1 MALTPTSCDFLLF
14 YLFLNFPFNLLNDVA
29 MVEGEDYRQE
39 QIEIDEAKEKNMN
52 LSSSVKAM
60 RKKGQK
66 ESTSPNEA
74 QGYSI
79 RTSTVAAT

>member
-1 MALTPTSCDFLLF
+1 MPF
-14 YLFLNFPFNLLNDVA
+14 YS
-29 MVEGEDYRQE
+29 EDYRQE

-60 RKKGQK
+60 RKKGQR

>member
-1 MALTPTSCDFLLF
+1 MYKNVFGVLAFEKLGSCNKIFTVIG
-14 YLFLNFPFNLLNDVA
+14 N
-29 MVEGEDYRQE
+29 EDYRQE

-60 RKKGQK
+60 RKKGQR

-79 RTSTVAAT
+79 RTSTVAAA